1 MMKHER
7 EIKVVIGA
15 SYGDEGKGLMT
26 DFFCKDALD
35 KGKECLTVLH
45 NGGSQRGHTVSTRDG
60 IRHVFHHLSSG
71 TFSCSDTFLRTRL

>member
-45 NGGSQRGHTVSTRDG
+45 NGGS
-60 IRHVFHHLSSG
+60 
-71 TFSCSDTFLRTRL
+71 